1 MVNQNLETDDFEA
14 INLLRMWRALS
25 AHKLMIAIIAT
36 VTTVTA
42 VGISFLIPNTY
53 RADTL
58 LAEASGEEKGGLSG
72 MLGQFGGLASLAG
85 IDVGGLGA
93 HSMDES
99 IEILRSRGFTEKFIT
114 DRKLIPV
121 LFPEKRDKPPTM
133 WDAYKRFNS
142 MRKVAK
148 DSTTGFFKL
157 SIEWTDPKIA
167 AQWANGM
174 VTMLNAHMRAR
185 TIEEASRSVTY
196 LQEQLNATDV
206 TERRQMLVRLMESET
221 QKIMLANAREEFAV
235 RVLDRAVVPQ
245 EKVSPKRLLILISA
259 FLGGLIIGAIA
270 ALLRS
275 WIRGAKAKAA
285 AHA

>member
-1 MVNQNLETDDFEA
+1 MVNQNLDTDDFEA
-14 INLLRMWRALS
+14 INLLRMWRALA
-25 AHKLMIAIIAT
+25 AHKVMIAIIAI
-36 VTTVTA
+36 VTTAIA
-42 VGISFLIPNTY
+42 VGISLVIPNTY

-72 MLGQFGGLASLAG
+72 VLGQFGGLASLAG
-85 IDVGGLGA
+85 IDVGGRA

-114 DRKLIPV
+114 DHKLMAV
-121 LFPEKRDKPPTM
+121 LFPEKSAKPPTT
-133 WDAYKRFNS
+133 WEAYKRFNS
-142 MRKVAK
+142 LRKVSK

-174 VTMLNAHMRAR
+174 VTMLNSHMRAR
-185 TIEEASRSVTY
+185 TIDEATRSVTY
-196 LQEQLNATDV
+196 LQEQLNTTDV

-245 EKVSPKRLLILISA
+245 EKVAPKRLLILISA
-259 FLGGLIIGAIA
+259 FLGGLIIGSII

-285 AHA
+285 ANA